1 MQANTRDG
9 QDNFNRIYGALRD
22 RGASGVASLP
32 PSELPSPLTS
42 QFSSRSRSRAGSR
55 TGARSPVPG
64 PSSRTLTNANFR
76 ASTLQPRASTLQPR
90 ASTLQPRAGYV
101 DSLSQSINDNNARVL
116 HMADQYAEDL
126 DPLYQDNRRF

>member
-90 ASTLQPRAGYV
+90 AGYV